1 MAPDPS
7 ATGTRMTSQALGSD
21 PVPGSPRTGSVMRD
35 VARLAGV
42 SHQTVSRV
50 LNGHPNVREATR
62 QRVLEAVEALGY
74 RRNLAARALVTRRT
88 GTLGIVGFE
97 TTLFGPA
104 SVLYALE
111 DAARRA
117 GYFVSVTTIRDLDRR
132 SILDALERLRTQSVE
147 AVIALAHK
155 PAITA
160 ALAQLPDAFPRV
172 AVGGSGGEDTVSS
185 VRVDNV
191 TGAGL
196 ATRYLLDLGHPTV
209 HHVAGPAD
217 WPEARQREE
226 GWRATLEDAGAMVPP
241 VRPHDTARRAW
252 GAGIGYEEGRLLAAD
267 PSVTAVFCANDSLA
281 LGVLRALHEAG
292 RRVPDEVSVIGFD
305 DAPESGYLIPPLT
318 TVRQDFAA
326 LGQQGIALLLDQF
339 DHSDRADQAR
349 TPRQVVLPPVLIP
362 RASTAPPGQQPHA

>member
-1 MAPDPS
+1 
-7 ATGTRMTSQALGSD
+7 
-21 PVPGSPRTGSVMRD
+21 MRD